1 MAEGTNPDPVLAQL
15 AILTQLVESQNARL
29 DNLNEATPEPLG
41 RKPMSI
47 LQALETP
54 VGVTIHP

>member
-29 DNLNEATPEPLG
+29 DNLERGHTGATG
-41 RKPMSI
+41 AGS
-47 LQALETP
+47 Q
-54 VGVTIHP
+54 